1 MTNSGVDVRS
11 AVVPRCGRLARRH
24 KARPTGWR
32 ASSPVPRRRACR
44 AWHSG
49 RRPRPT
55 CWATGVSADGHP
67 TRFVRH
73 RLDALGVCT
82 TDGLFS
88 LPDGAKV
95 KVGGIVTHRQRPQTA
110 GGTIFFNL
118 EDETGLVNIVC
129 SPGCWVRYRNLAR
142 DAPALIVSGRLERT
156 VDDVVAVA
164 AERFDPLPVPTGTNP
179 GGRYSGH
186 YRRAGSRFGRRPNR
200 PTFP

>member
-1 MTNSGVDVRS
+1 STPD
-11 AVVPRCGRLARRH
+11 RLAGIV
-24 KARPTGWR
+24 TG
-32 ASSPVPRRRACR
+32 AEAPRLPGMAQWEE
-44 AWHSG
+44 AQADL
-49 RRPRPT
+49 
-55 CWATGVSADGHP
+55 WATGVSADGHP

-179 GGRYSGH
+179 GGRYSGTTGG
-186 YRRAGSRFGRRPNR
+186 RGRGSGGGRTGLRSR
-200 PTFP
+200 DFQ